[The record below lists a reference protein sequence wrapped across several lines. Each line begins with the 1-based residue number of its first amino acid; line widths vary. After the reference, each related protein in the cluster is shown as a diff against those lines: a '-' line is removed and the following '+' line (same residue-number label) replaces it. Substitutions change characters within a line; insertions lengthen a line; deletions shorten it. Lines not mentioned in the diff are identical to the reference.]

1 MTESRKIDPAVLLAP
16 LVLVAWFLWPPVRF
30 GYTFGSIALA
40 CLAAYVFFF
49 LARYLG
55 RLALAF
61 IGRTSPQ
68 LVLSMSFLGADAI
81 SLLVRFSV
89 AGMTTGV
96 NVDRELRGAALDSLW
111 CTVAI
116 LIAEWR
122 NLRRREDGEE
132 EVVEEVE
139 AVEAEEQR

>member
-1 MTESRKIDPAVLLAP
+1 MTESRKIDLPFLLAP
-16 LVLVAWFLWPPVRF
+16 LVLVAWFLWPPVPF
-30 GYTFGSIALA
+30 EHTFADIALA

-49 LARYLG
+49 LTRFLR
-55 RLALAF
+55 RLAIAF

-68 LVLSMSFLGADAI
+68 LLLSMSFLAADAI

-122 NLRRREDGEE
+122 NLRRREEGEE
-132 EVVEEVE
+132 EEEVE
-139 AVEAEEQR
+139 ADAR

>member
-1 MTESRKIDPAVLLAP
+1 MTDDRKTGLAFLLAP
-16 LVLVAWFLWPPVRF
+16 LVIVAWFLWPLVPF
-30 GYTFGSIALA
+30 EHTFADVALA
-40 CLAAYVFFF
+40 FPAAYVFFF
-49 LARYLG
+49 LTRYLR
-55 RLALAF
+55 RLAIAF

-68 LVLSMSFLGADAI
+68 LLFSMSFFAADAI

-122 NLRRREDGEE
+122 SLRRREEGEE
-132 EVVEEVE
+132 EES
-139 AVEAEEQR
+139 EQEGPESHQA